1 MDRYGYNFYT
11 DFPHYSYQ
19 CIQHLISEN
28 ELIWKL
34 LKYDSPDAWSE
45 SNLTQAEKAELI
57 WKGEGSSSD
66 FRVFMDEG
74 APDAQMGEVCIL
86 RISPYGIFPDN
97 RTVDTITVLMEA
109 YSHYKINTL
118 SNYTTRV
125 DTITQQLL
133 EVFNGTAIETL
144 GAIGRLH
151 MNKIGTSATRM
162 ESSGQIPFRGKW
174 ILLGNKS
181 AKSS

>member
-1 MDRYGYNFYT
+1 MDRTGYNTYT
-11 DFPHYSYQ
+11 DFPNYSYK
-19 CIQHLISEN
+19 CIEHLVANN

-34 LKYDSPDAWSE
+34 LKYNTPDAW
-45 SNLTQAEKAELI
+45 NLTNLTHAEKAALI
-57 WKGEGSSSD
+57 WAGEGFSSD

-74 APDAQMGEVCIL
+74 QPDSQLGEVCIL

-97 RTVDTITVLMEA
+97 RTVDTITVLMEV

-125 DTITQQLL
+125 DSIIQQLL
-133 EVFNGTAIETL
+133 EVFNGIPIEAL
-144 GAIGRLH
+144 GSIGRLH
-151 MNKIGTSATRM
+151 MNKLGTSPSRM

-181 AKSS
+181 AA

>member
-1 MDRYGYNFYT
+1 MSNDRTGYNFYT
-11 DFPHYSYQ
+11 DFPHYSYKL
-19 CIQHLISEN
+19 IEHLMSEN

-34 LKYDSPDAWSE
+34 LKYADSDAWSKGD
-45 SNLTQAEKAELI
+45 LTQAEKAELI
-57 WKGEGSSSD
+57 WAGNGATDD

-74 APDAQMGEVCIL
+74 QPDVQKGEVCIL

-97 RTVDTITVLMEA
+97 RTVDTITILMEV

-125 DTITQQLL
+125 DTIIQQLL
-133 EVFNGTAIETL
+133 EVFNGEVIESM
-144 GAIGRLH
+144 GSIGRLH
-151 MNKIGTSATRM
+151 MNKLGTSSTHM

-174 ILLGNKS
+174 LLFGNKS
-181 AKSS
+181 A